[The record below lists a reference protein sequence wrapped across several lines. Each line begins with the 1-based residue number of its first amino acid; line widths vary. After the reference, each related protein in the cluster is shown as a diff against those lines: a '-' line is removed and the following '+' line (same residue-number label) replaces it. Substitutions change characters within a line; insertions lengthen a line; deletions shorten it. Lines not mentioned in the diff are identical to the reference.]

1 MTGLWIIVALL
12 ILIFLVFIFLYNL
25 LVSKR
30 IRCREEWAQIDVQL
44 KRRWD
49 LIPNLVE
56 TVRGYAAHERETL
69 ERVTN
74 ARSAA
79 QAAKATPERTEAENV
94 LSGALRQLFAL
105 SEHYPGLKAN
115 QNFAMLQEEIANTEN
130 KIAFSRKQYNTAVAE
145 YNTAAKQ
152 FPTKIVAD
160 LFNFRAET
168 FFELDDPAQREL
180 PQVKF

>member
-1 MTGLWIIVALL
+1 MTGLWIIVAFL
-12 ILIFLVFIFLYNL
+12 ILIALVFVFLYNS

-79 QAAKATPERTEAENV
+79 QAAKTMPERTEAENA
-94 LSGALRQLFAL
+94 LGGALRQLFAL
-105 SEHYPGLKAN
+105 SEQYPGLKAN

-145 YNTAAKQ
+145 YNTAAQQ
-152 FPTKIVAD
+152 FPAKIVAD
-160 LFNFRAET
+160 LFNFRGEV
-168 FFELDDPAQREL
+168 FFELDEAAQREL
-180 PQVKF
+180 PQAKF